1 MKVRIDSA
9 ITLERWRDALDY
21 AVDADGHADGLVA
34 RAIVDIDWTG
44 GTLELTS
51 SGGAR
56 LVSADR
62 QQVARFDID
71 SYDWEI
77 LHTCDECGR
86 EEYSEH
92 KEWWCNCVI
101 EPESANPEGWRE

>member
-9 ITLERWRDALDY
+9 ITLERWRDALDRVVEKPCVG
-21 AVDADGHADGLVA
+21 VDALA
-34 RAIVDIDWTG
+34 DIDWTG
-44 GTLELTS
+44 GTLEMI
-51 SGGAR
+51 GGGGMR

-62 QQVARFDID
+62 QHIARFDID

-86 EEYSEH
+86 EEWSEY
-92 KEWWCNCVI
+92 KEWSCNCR
-101 EPESANPEGWRE
+101 PEQTSANPEGWRE